1 MQDETKKMA
10 FPMVV
15 QSAQLLV
22 LIIGV
27 GVMMMSIGKR
37 NAELDSALSQ
47 TQELKSI
54 TSDLTKAMSTLA
66 VSDALQTQ
74 SLRAIEQR
82 IFNLEGRK

>member
-37 NAELDSALSQ
+37 NADLDSALSQ

>member
-1 MQDETKKMA
+1 MQDETKKLA
-10 FPMVV
+10 LPMFV

-54 TSDLTKAMSTLA
+54 TSDLTKAVSTLA
-66 VSDALQTQ
+66 VTDALQTQ
-74 SLRAIEQR
+74 LLRSIEQR
-82 IFNLEGRK
+82 IFSLEGKK

>member
-1 MQDETKKMA
+1 MQDETKKTA

-27 GVMMMSIGKR
+27 GVMMMSIGRR
-37 NAELDSALSQ
+37 NAELDNALSQ

-66 VSDALQTQ
+66 VTDALQTQ
-74 SLRAIEQR
+74 SLRSIEQR
-82 IFNLEGRK
+82 IFNLEGKK

>member
-1 MQDETKKMA
+1 MPDETKKTTL
-10 FPMVV
+10 PIVV
-15 QSAQLLV
+15 QSAQLIV

-27 GVMMMSIGKR
+27 GVMMMTIGRR
-37 NAELDSALSQ
+37 NADLDSALSQ

-54 TSDLTKAMSTLA
+54 SSDLTKAVSTLA

>member
-37 NAELDSALSQ
+37 NAELDNALSQ

-54 TSDLTKAMSTLA
+54 TSDLTKAVSTLA
-66 VSDALQTQ
+66 VTDALQTQ
-74 SLRAIEQR
+74 LLRSIEQR
-82 IFNLEGRK
+82 IFNLEGKK